1 MKKTSMLLMLLLAM
15 TMQSHVLAQ
24 SVTIPLMPGW
34 TWFSYPSTDTV
45 DFATAFGSFTPAVG
59 DVIESQYGMAEY
71 IDGAWYGDAQQF
83 YPGYGY
89 LYYSSRNMPVFLT
102 FNVQQPAP
110 QVIVTTAEPTDI
122 TINSATCGG
131 SVASGNG
138 DYISVTLR
146 GICWSTNPN
155 PTFNDN
161 YVEAGEGIGS
171 FTLSLTEL
179 TIGTMYY
186 VRAFAVTTNGTF
198 YGEQKTLGTRDGV
211 PTLITSDV
219 TDISEFSAFVGG
231 SVTDDGGLL
240 VTDRGVCWSIV
251 PNPTIADMYMS
262 IGEGL
267 GDFSNRIIGLERS
280 TTYYVRSYATNSFTT
295 AYGNQLVFNTL
306 NGWVDLGLP
315 SGILWATSNVG
326 ADYPEDYGN
335 YFAWGETEP
344 KDYYDWNTYH
354 FGSNYDK
361 LSKYCN
367 NPIYGI
373 YGFTDNLTILQLCDD
388 AASVNWGEDWRI
400 PTYDEWE
407 ELYQNTT
414 QTWTSQNDVNG
425 IMFTASN
432 GNNLFLPAA
441 GVRWYGDLMGA
452 GSDCRYWS
460 SSLDIDS
467 PYRSW
472 GFYFDNDL
480 YMGQCTR
487 YSGCS
492 VRAVRSTPQFN
503 TH

>member
-1 MKKTSMLLMLLLAM
+1 M
-15 TMQSHVLAQ
+15 
-24 SVTIPLMPGW
+24 
-34 TWFSYPSTDTV
+34 
-45 DFATAFGSFTPAVG
+45 
-59 DVIESQYGMAEY
+59 
-71 IDGAWYGDAQQF
+71 
-83 YPGYGY
+83 
-89 LYYSSRNMPVFLT
+89 
-102 FNVQQPAP
+102 
-110 QVIVTTAEPTDI
+110 
-122 TINSATCGG
+122 
-131 SVASGNG
+131 
-138 DYISVTLR
+138 
-146 GICWSTNPN
+146 
-155 PTFNDN
+155 
-161 YVEAGEGIGS
+161 
-171 FTLSLTEL
+171 
-179 TIGTMYY
+179 
-186 VRAFAVTTNGTF
+186 
-198 YGEQKTLGTRDGV
+198 
-211 PTLITSDV
+211 
-219 TDISEFSAFVGG
+219 
-231 SVTDDGGLL
+231 
-240 VTDRGVCWSIV
+240 
-251 PNPTIADMYMS
+251 
-262 IGEGL
+262 
-267 GDFSNRIIGLERS
+267 
-280 TTYYVRSYATNSFTT
+280 
-295 AYGNQLVFNTL
+295 
-306 NGWVDLGLP
+306 
-315 SGILWATSNVG
+315 WATSNVG